1 MVKKEIDIAKHVLVP
16 KHTKLSDK
24 EKEEIFLK
32 YNITEFN
39 LPKILKTDAAI
50 KAFNPKPGD
59 VIKVERESATAGK
72 AVYYR
77 AVI

>member
-24 EKEEIFLK
+24 EKEEVFLRF
-32 YNITEFN
+32 NITEFN
-39 LPKILKTDAAI
+39 LPKILKTDAAV
-50 KAFNPKPGD
+50 KALNAKPGD
-59 VIKVERESATAGK
+59 VIKIDRESVTAGK
-72 AVYYR
+72 ALYYR

>member
-1 MVKKEIDIAKHVLVP
+1 MVKKDIDITKHVLVP

-32 YNITEFN
+32 FNITEFN
-39 LPKILKTDAAI
+39 LPKILKTDAAV
-50 KAFNPKPGD
+50 KALNAKPGD
-59 VIKVERESATAGK
+59 VIKIERESATAGK
-72 AVYYR
+72 AIYYR